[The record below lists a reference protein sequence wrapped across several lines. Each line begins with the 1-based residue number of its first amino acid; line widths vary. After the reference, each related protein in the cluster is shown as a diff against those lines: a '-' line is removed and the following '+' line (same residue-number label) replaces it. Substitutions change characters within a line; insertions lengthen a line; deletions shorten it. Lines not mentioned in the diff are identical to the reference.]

1 MCWNSE
7 VSLNT
12 FIFSMFVL
20 LLIMYNNAYT
30 KYKIPEL
37 NHFWVYAFFI
47 SFISI
52 QLIEYFIWLN
62 LNNPF
67 YNSFFSVCAI
77 LLILFQP
84 IPTIMLINNN
94 VLKKYMLILYLIL
107 TIPFAIY
114 RFSVKK
120 IISTVTKKGH
130 LYWDNILY
138 KNYSENIYF
147 VVWLFFFLF
156 SFFYNQS
163 YFELLFGLIMLIII
177 SYNFISDGSMGT
189 MWCWVVNSIMIY
201 YAAYLLIYLPFTQK

>member
-1 MCWNSE
+1 
-7 VSLNT
+7 
-12 FIFSMFVL
+12 
-20 LLIMYNNAYT
+20 
-30 KYKIPEL
+30 
-37 NHFWVYAFFI
+37 
-47 SFISI
+47 
-52 QLIEYFIWLN
+52 
-62 LNNPF
+62 
-67 YNSFFSVCAI
+67 
-77 LLILFQP
+77 
-84 IPTIMLINNN
+84 MLINNDN
-94 VLKKYMLILYLIL
+94 LKKYILVIYLIIA
-107 TIPFAIY
+107 IPFGIY

-120 IISTVTKKGH
+120 IVSSVTKKGH

-147 VVWLFFFLF
+147 VIWLFFFLF

>member
-12 FIFSMFVL
+12 FVFSMFVL
-20 LLIMYNNAYT
+20 LLLMYNNAYT
-30 KYKIPEL
+30 KYKIPIL
-37 NHFWVYAFFI
+37 NHFWVYVFFI

-52 QLIEYFIWLN
+52 QLIEYFIWRN
-62 LNNPF
+62 LHNPF
-67 YNSFFSVCAI
+67 YNKVFSICAE

-84 IPTIMLINNN
+84 ITTIMLINNDN
-94 VLKKYMLILYLIL
+94 LKKYMLILYLIL
-107 TIPFAIY
+107 TMPFAIY

-120 IISTVTKKGH
+120 IVSSVTKKGH

-147 VVWLFFFLF
+147 VIWLFFFLF

-189 MWCWVVNSIMIY
+189 MWCWIVNSIMLY